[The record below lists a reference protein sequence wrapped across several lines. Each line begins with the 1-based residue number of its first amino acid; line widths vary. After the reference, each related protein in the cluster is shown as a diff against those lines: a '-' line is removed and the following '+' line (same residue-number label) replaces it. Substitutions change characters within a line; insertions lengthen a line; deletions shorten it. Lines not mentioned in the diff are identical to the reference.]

1 MQLSTYISRYT
12 NTTLYQWL
20 RPLIFFLGLT
30 FFVALVANSW
40 QETRT
45 FLSNITWN
53 LFLIAAIIGIADHFI
68 VSLVFQRLLK
78 KYNVSVAY
86 PVVGKMY
93 FYGQMAKYI
102 PGRFWS
108 ILYQRSFVELP
119 GATSALLF
127 TNVELLAMFIVR
139 NTFTALALLLAGVGI
154 ALGAGVYAVGAL
166 VFWVVGRSDSIS
178 RVVYWIANY
187 ISYPMEE
194 RELVANSSNRFGLP
208 FLYLMATITF
218 LSSNFLMMYATF
230 NFSMTES
237 YLYIAFLGLAWV
249 IGVLTIVVP
258 AGIGVREL
266 TFVALAGLSG
276 APLSLETLT
285 VIAVVY
291 RFWHMLQEVGGVLL
305 ASLVSKLRSR

>member
-53 LFLIAAIIGIADHFI
+53 LFLIAAIIGIADHFF